1 MKMNRLFQT
10 SFVACLAA
18 MCFATVAEAQPPGG
32 GGGGGGQRGGG
43 QRGGGQRGGGQRG
56 GQQRGGRQGGGTQM
70 MSRAQL
76 LRSED
81 VQEEIEIDDAQG
93 ATITA
98 ALEAFRDERDAAR
111 PDFSK
116 IREMSDEEREAM
128 FAKMRKDAEAL
139 TKKTDEMLSALLE
152 ADQIKRLD
160 EIALQINARNGLAA
174 VLKSEDMRKKLSFS
188 DEQVTKLEAA
198 EKENQEAQDKMRE
211 EMRASFSRGREEGG
225 EAVDRE
231 KAFADMRKKG
241 EEARAE
247 GTKRIMAVLTDDQQ
261 TKLKEMQGEAF
272 EVDMR
277 SLMGGR
283 GGRGGQGGRGGEGGG
298 RGGQGGRGGEG
309 GGRGGQGGRGD
320 GGERRRPAADSD
332 DPI

>member
-1 MKMNRLFQT
+1 MI
-10 SFVACLAA
+10 
-18 MCFATVAEAQPPGG
+18 
-32 GGGGGGQRGGG
+32 
-43 QRGGGQRGGGQRG
+43 
-56 GQQRGGRQGGGTQM
+56 
-70 MSRAQL
+70 SRAQL

-98 ALEAFRDERDAAR
+98 ALEAYRDERNATR

-116 IREMSDEEREAM
+116 IREMSEEEREAM
-128 FAKMRKDAEAL
+128 FATMRKDAEAL
-139 TKKTDEMLSALLE
+139 TKKTDEMLSALLDE
-152 ADQIKRLD
+152 GQIKRLD
-160 EIALQINARNGLAA
+160 EIALQVNARNGLAA
-174 VLKSEDMRKKLSFS
+174 VLKSEDMRKKLSFT
-188 DEQVTKLEAA
+188 DEQITKLDEV

-211 EMRASFSRGREEGG
+211 EMRASFGRGRDQGD

-231 KAFADMRKKG
+231 KIIADLRKKS
-241 EEARAE
+241 EEARTVS
-247 GTKRIMAVLTDDQQ
+247 TKRIMAVLTDDQQ
-261 TKLKEMQGEAF
+261 AKFKEMQGEVF

-277 SLMGGR
+277 SLQGGR

-298 RGGQGGRGGEG
+298 RGGRGGEG

-320 GGERRRPAADSD
+320 GGERRRPSADSD